1 MLFNHLTTF
10 KNSATRN
17 LTDQQKVA
25 LKFIQNITTLD
36 SSTNGLLYSM
46 KKKIIAIIF
55 ATYSYFSDEPIQSK
69 LLPKTD
75 IGMTYLFEGLSC
87 YKYCIDTNQISSLTK
102 LLDTLTFEDKKEVY
116 LAKNSNGETLF
127 HKTAWCNHKELLFEL
142 LTKFKGNKEVLLG
155 KDYSGRTLL
164 HIAAKK
170 GNKDLIIELLDKIEN
185 SKEILLAKDHRGQ
198 TLLHIAVWTDNTS
211 LIVAVINKLSD
222 DDKKE
227 LLLVKNNDGDTIFDL
242 AKWKGNTKLIA
253 NVQNEV

>member
-17 LTDQQKVA
+17 ITDQQKVA
-25 LKFIQNITTLD
+25 LKFIQNITTVD

-46 KKKIIAIIF
+46 KKKVIAIIF

-142 LTKFKGNKEVLLG
+142 LTKFKGNKE
-155 KDYSGRTLL
+155 
-164 HIAAKK
+164 
-170 GNKDLIIELLDKIEN
+170 
-185 SKEILLAKDHRGQ
+185 ILLAKDHQGQ